1 VNAYDQIVLSAVEML
16 ALAFIVI
23 GVVKGS
29 FRRHVYLQL
38 YIACM
43 VLGDLVK
50 LVCMRTYGLRSNQ
63 YFLTY
68 YLADYL
74 VVALKYLAILSIF
87 ELVLENSPVRE
98 IARRSFLLLFAILGE
113 MSCGV
118 VPTSSPNLLSE
129 FYQNIHFA
137 AVVLTVMLCLT
148 LAHLRVAN
156 PRLRMLVYGFGVSAA
171 LQASG
176 FALRNLISQDL
187 MVQLNRRLGPLAAVI
202 MLGLWCYAL
211 LRVPSVE
218 PVSDEVE
225 ESETREEPRLVP
237 ALMRLEARG

>member
-1 VNAYDQIVLSAVEML
+1 VNAYDQTVLSAVELL
-16 ALAFIVI
+16 ALACIAV
-23 GVVKGS
+23 GVAKGS

-50 LVCMRTYGLRSNQ
+50 LLCMRTYGVHSTE

-87 ELVLENSPVRE
+87 DLVLEDSPLRN
-98 IARRSFLLLFAILGE
+98 IARRAFLLLFVILGV
-113 MSCGV
+113 MSCGL
-118 VPTSSPNLLSE
+118 VPTSSPNLLVE

-137 AVVLTVMLCLT
+137 AVVLAVMLCLT

-156 PRLRMLVYGFGVSAA
+156 PQLRMLIYGFGVSAA
-171 LQASG
+171 LQSSG
-176 FALRNLISQDL
+176 FALNNLISQDL
-187 MVQLNRRLGPLAAVI
+187 LREVNRRLGPLAAVI
-202 MLGLWCYAL
+202 MLGLWCFAL

-218 PVSDEVE
+218 PVSEETDEF
-225 ESETREEPRLVP
+225 REEPRLVP
-237 ALMRLEARG
+237 AMMRLEARG